1 MAGAH
6 MHNTDAIRERIL
18 RADESILL
26 IIDAQAHF
34 FQKLDAHTAAAVT
47 HRIAW
52 VAALAAW
59 LRVPVIAT
67 AEELDRHGGSVPQI
81 ARETPAD
88 APLFDKPAFGLAG
101 NPAILA
107 AVLQLHRHTAV
118 LVGLETDVC
127 ILQSALGLLDAG
139 LRVVVVQDA
148 TASPGAG
155 HQAGLDRM
163 RALGVELITVKGLFY
178 EWVRTVVA
186 ADRFLTERADIGEPY
201 GIVL

>member
-1 MAGAH
+1 MQSHPAG
-6 MHNTDAIRERIL
+6 RERIL
-18 RADESILL
+18 RADDCLLL

-34 FQKLDAHTAAAVT
+34 FRKLDAHTATAVMQ
-47 HRIAW
+47 RIAW

-67 AEELDRHGGSVPQI
+67 AEELERHGGSVPAI

-101 NPAILA
+101 NPTILA
-107 AVLQLHRHTAV
+107 AVLQEQRQTAV

-127 ILQSALGLLDAG
+127 VLQSALGLLDAG

-148 TASPGAG
+148 TASPGPG

-163 RALGVELITVKGLFY
+163 RALGVELVTVKGLFY
-178 EWVRTVVA
+178 EWVRTVAA
-186 ADRFLTERADIGEPY
+186 ADQFLTDRADIGAPY